1 MLNGTVYPPTLNSRR
16 HFPTADETKTCEETT
31 HSVFLSAA
39 IIITA
44 RNFGASYGPS
54 VCLSVC
60 LSVTRPQAGPSAVA
74 ELHVIM
80 TNNTDPFSPVTQQLT
95 YTF

>member
-1 MLNGTVYPPTLNSRR
+1 M
-16 HFPTADETKTCEETT
+16 T

-54 VCLSVC
+54 VCLSV
-60 LSVTRPQAGPSAVA
+60 TRQQAGPSAVA

-80 TNNTDPFSPVTQQLT
+80 TNNADPFSPVTQQLT

>member
-16 HFPTADETKTCEETT
+16 HFPTADETRLAKRR
-31 HSVFLSAA
+31 HILYFFLPLSLLPREILVLAMA
-39 IIITA
+39 H
-44 RNFGASYGPS
+44 
-54 VCLSVC
+54 LSVRHTAT
-60 LSVTRPQAGPSAVA
+60 SRAVA

-95 YTF
+95 YTS